1 MELDY
6 IAIGKRIRKIRMDK
20 HWSQEVLRE
29 KINISKTHMSHIE
42 SGTTKLS
49 LPVLVDIANAFNTT
63 TDHILRDSVHS
74 TTPVFM
80 QEIQAILTDCNIYEL
95 RAMIDTM
102 YLVKNA
108 IRNIPTTLES
118 EK

>member
-1 MELDY
+1 MKIDY
-6 IAIGKRIRKIRMDK
+6 TAIGKRIKKLRTDK
-20 HWSQEVLRE
+20 HWSQEKLRE

-49 LPVLVDIANAFNTT
+49 LPILVDIANAFDTT

-80 QEIQAILTDCNIYEL
+80 HEIQEILSDCNTYEL
-95 RAMIDTM
+95 RAMIETM
-102 YLVKNA
+102 YFIKNT
-108 IRNIPTTLES
+108 IRNVSNIS
-118 EK
+118 EYEK